1 MVRPTTTNFT
11 KFKGLKLQV
20 NNMSWKKK
28 IAIII
33 LLIFVAGLLFVAY
46 EYQTTTS
53 AENILQGDHNILIL
67 CADPSEK
74 RPGIGAVDMAFVIS
88 THDGNVVNV
97 TPIYP
102 HLLASPTVAPP
113 AEVKAQGDTKLYL
126 HDSLW
131 WADTDYDAKV
141 AQEIVQYNK
150 GYKTD
155 IVVVV
160 TPDAV
165 DALINAIGPIYA
177 NGTDVTNSSIAFV
190 RNEQYNENMSRGEAV
205 KSVMDPMISA
215 IKDKSKFS
223 AFLQTATTQYAMGN
237 IVVVPKDAFVKIA
250 IAYGFKSLL

>member
-1 MVRPTTTNFT
+1 MS
-11 KFKGLKLQV
+11 LKD
-20 NNMSWKKK
+20 MSWKKK

-33 LLIFVAGLLFVAY
+33 LVIFIAGILFVAY
-46 EYQTTTS
+46 EYETTTS
-53 AENILQGDHNILIL
+53 DENVLQGDHNILIL

-74 RPGIGAVDMAFVIS
+74 RPGIGAVDMAFVVH
-88 THDGNVVNV
+88 THDGNIENV

-102 HLLASPTVAPP
+102 GGMAHPTASPPEYLKET
-113 AEVKAQGDTKLYL
+113 QGVNKLYL

-131 WADTDYDAKV
+131 DANVETGTKL
-141 AQEIVQYNK
+141 AQEIVQYNT

-155 IVVVV
+155 VVVVV
-160 TPDAV
+160 TPDAI
-165 DALINAIGPIYA
+165 DALINAIGPIYV
-177 NGTDVTNSSIAFV
+177 NGTDVTGSSIAFV

-205 KSVMDPMISA
+205 KSVMNPMINA

-223 AFLQTATTQYAMGN
+223 AFLQTATAQYAQGN